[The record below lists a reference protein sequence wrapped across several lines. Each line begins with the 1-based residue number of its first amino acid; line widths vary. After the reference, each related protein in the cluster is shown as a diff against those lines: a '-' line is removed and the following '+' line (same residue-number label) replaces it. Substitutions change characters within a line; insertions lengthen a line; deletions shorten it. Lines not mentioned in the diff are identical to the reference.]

1 MDNYYKYLKY
11 YNKYFKLKNLLGG
24 EYTLEQKNIIA
35 ALLNSFLL
43 RYTFEKVGDKYSIP
57 DNILSDILLYIINSP
72 DFIPDADYFN
82 LIFNILKAN
91 YVFNKDIVVSN
102 IELKRLLEEK
112 ATEKLIKEEAKKTA
126 AQKAA
131 AQKAADKAAEELI
144 KEETQSAADKKATA
158 DKAAAK
164 KAADKKAADKKAA
177 DKKAADDKAAAEIAA
192 AKKAAADKAA
202 ADKAAAA
209 KKTAADKAAAL
220 SAAEEA
226 DIKSTEIESNPE
238 YQQQILDDIL
248 LKEALEKTIRIELE
262 EKRRKKQEI
271 EEQRLLR
278 INFGKL
284 LAKFKDK
291 ELSLV
296 VKKQEDELKSRFP
309 FNLDEFNIEDEQF
322 LDRKYINRP
331 TSITSDEISINL
343 KFIKDRLQYILYMLN
358 KDNIFNLKFKI
369 NKEGDLFIFIFTKS
383 GILIGYF
390 SFHNSSAMYKQ
401 AYCKESHFNFVT
413 DSTKTCFPIVN
424 NHKESKLEYFYFG
437 LDKSYIQQ
445 FVQDTM
451 ATLEN
456 VANLELDL
464 HKLLTK
470 FLEIINSK
478 FNKKSL
484 LAQIIAL
491 QTILYDGATLNR
503 LELELEL
510 LKTVDVDSEV
520 FALYHL
526 YKNNLLV
533 TEELMF
539 KKLIYCYIELRL
551 LQKYKIYIDRQIQ
564 LIELIDLLTQ
574 FILLS

>member
-82 LIFNILKAN
+82 LIFNILNAN
-91 YVFNKDIVVSN
+91 YVFNEDIVVSN
-102 IELKRLLEEK
+102 IKLKRLLEEK

-164 KAADKKAADKKAA
+164 KAADKKAAD
-177 DKKAADDKAAAEIAA
+177 DKAAAEIAA

-226 DIKSTEIESNPE
+226 DIKSTEEELNFKD
-238 YQQQILDDIL
+238 QRRILDDIL
-248 LKEALEKTIRIELE
+248 LKEALEKTKRIELE
-262 EKRRKKQEI
+262 EIRRKEQEI

-322 LDRKYINRP
+322 LDRKYKNRP

-401 AYCKESHFNFVT
+401 AYCKKSHLNFVT
-413 DSTKTCFPIVN
+413 DSTKTKTCFPIVN
-424 NHKESKLEYFYFG
+424 NPKKSKLEYFYFG

-510 LKTVDVDSEV
+510 LKTVDVDSEI

-533 TEELMF
+533 NEELMF

-551 LQKYKIYIDRQIQ
+551 LQKYKIFIDRQIQ
-564 LIELIDLLTQ
+564 LIKLIDLLTQ
-574 FILLS
+574 LNLLSQI